1 MPTHY
6 ALPLTSSETCP
17 SFPTSP
23 LSPGFFPSVCKFKG
37 CLCHPK
43 NASPDTMPCSLQLLL
58 MHWTVWTVLQIQ
70 ITQILHF
77 FTSPLCLN
85 ILQCAFLAE
94 CSTASDTADY
104 SFFVR
109 HSTPRPPWCTFQ
121 SLFTHLYVLLG
132 FVKPSVPAQ
141 VPALPQ
147 HTCPWVTSLTVTNS
161 TTTYMLKI
169 PQILLSNL
177 TPLLGCSVVLPP
189 SAGLVNP

>member
-1 MPTHY
+1 MPFHS
-6 ALPLTSSETCP
+6 LLLSLILHFPLHLSHLASSP
-17 SFPTSP
+17 QFANSRDAFAI
-23 LSPGFFPSVCKFKG
+23 LKM
-37 CLCHPK
+37 LLLI
-43 NASPDTMPCSLQLLL
+43 PCSLQLLL

-109 HSTPRPPWCTFQ
+109 HSTPGPPWCTFQ
-121 SLFTHLYVLLG
+121 SLFTHLLYVLLG
-132 FVKPSVPAQ
+132 FVKPSVPAP

-161 TTTYMLKI
+161 TTTYMLRI

-177 TPLLGCSVVLPP
+177 TPLLGCSMVLPP
-189 SAGLVNP
+189 SAGLINP